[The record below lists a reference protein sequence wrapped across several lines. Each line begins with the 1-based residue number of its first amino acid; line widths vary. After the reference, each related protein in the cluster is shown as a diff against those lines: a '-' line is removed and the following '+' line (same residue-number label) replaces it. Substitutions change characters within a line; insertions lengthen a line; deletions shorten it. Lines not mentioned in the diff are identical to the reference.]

1 MACCWEWAIF
11 TIYFATEL
19 THNCED
25 WGGEHAP
32 DYVRGP
38 YNEGGWW
45 FERAGAHLV
54 CAVVNIST
62 LLTFLLA
69 RIR

>member
-1 MACCWEWAIF
+1 M
-11 TIYFATEL
+11 
-19 THNCED
+19 HNYED
-25 WGGEHAP
+25 LGGERAP

-54 CAVVNIST
+54 RAVVNASA
-62 LLTFLLA
+62 LLTSLIA